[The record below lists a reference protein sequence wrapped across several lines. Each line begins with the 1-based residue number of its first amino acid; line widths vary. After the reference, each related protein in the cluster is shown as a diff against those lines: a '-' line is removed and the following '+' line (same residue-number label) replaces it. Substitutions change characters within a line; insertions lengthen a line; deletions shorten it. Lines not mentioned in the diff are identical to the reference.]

1 MKTCYTVPELS
12 SLDDNGIKDL
22 MSINCSLEQLRV
34 LHLDGSFFRIE
45 ITKCYIELNSIEE
58 IDLTNYLKTFEKVQ
72 EFIHQKSKVYLFG
85 VSDNNKISI
94 YDIYLNENFLSTK
107 DLKIFENFGIPITK
121 PVISGNI
128 TLSQVLEEYKKYN
141 KLFILPTVYINDTR
155 SESQKITTRI
165 IQGKKEEKITTINY
179 PIINS
184 VFDKE
189 EEFKIEKVEFNPEK
203 PEVFNKTTKE
213 ERTQIFNETYKN
225 VSFYIETIKN
235 TKMDQ
240 FNTLTNEQIIEWW
253 GKNGREVT
261 YLYSIYTLPKTRELV
276 YEYFDY
282 TYITD
287 FDDEM
292 ITVDTFEI
300 SNIFFELWHSYH
312 PEELRKHK
320 LDFYDDIVSQ
330 ECFQILF
337 ENELEV
343 FVEFFNKEYIEPTTT
358 AKGQKIV

>member
-12 SLDDNGIKDL
+12 SLDNNGIKDL

-45 ITKCYIELNSIEE
+45 ITKDYIELNSIEE
-58 IDLTNYLKTFEKVQ
+58 IDLTNYLKAFEKIQ
-72 EFIHQKSKVYLFG
+72 EFIHQNSKVYLFG

-107 DLKIFENFGIPITK
+107 DLKIFESFGIPITE
-121 PVISGNI
+121 PIIFGNI
-128 TLSQVLEEYKKYN
+128 TLGQVLEEYKKYN
-141 KLFILPTVYINDTR
+141 KLFILPMVYINDTR
-155 SESQKITTRI
+155 SESQRITTKI
-165 IQGKKEEKITTINY
+165 ISGKKEERFITPNY

-189 EEFKIEKVEFNPEK
+189 EFKIEKVELKPEK

-240 FNTLTNEQIIEWW
+240 FNTLTNEQIVEWW
-253 GKNGREVT
+253 EKNGKEVT
-261 YLYSIYTLPKTRELV
+261 YLYSIYTLPKTRGLV

-282 TYITD
+282 TYVTD

-292 ITVDTFEI
+292 VMVDTFEI

-312 PEELRKHK
+312 PEELRKHN

-343 FVEFFNKEYIEPTTT
+343 FVGFFNKEYVEPTTT
-358 AKGQKIV
+358 TKGQKIV